1 MNEALAMTLSTP
13 LRRAIMLGLGTAML
27 GASSLAAP
35 VPSAQAQDGSSEL
48 VMPFSDVP
56 EDHWA
61 YQALL
66 NLAGVHGCVSGYPD
80 GTFQGDN
87 TVSRYEFAAG
97 MDACMAVLTQMVV
110 QQQQENVQEV
120 NAIIDAMEES
130 LEELRQL

>member
-1 MNEALAMTLSTP
+1 MALSNR
-13 LRRAIMLGLGTAML
+13 LRQALILGLGTAMGTIIL
-27 GASSLAAP
+27 GAPSWAAP
-35 VPSAQAQDGSSEL
+35 VPVEQAQDGSSEL

-66 NLAGVHGCVSGYPD
+66 NLAGVHGCISGYPD
-80 GTFQGDN
+80 GTFQGNN
-87 TVSRYEFAAG
+87 TISRYEFAAG

-110 QQQQENVQEV
+110 QQQQENLQEV
-120 NAIIDAMEES
+120 NAIIDAMEAS